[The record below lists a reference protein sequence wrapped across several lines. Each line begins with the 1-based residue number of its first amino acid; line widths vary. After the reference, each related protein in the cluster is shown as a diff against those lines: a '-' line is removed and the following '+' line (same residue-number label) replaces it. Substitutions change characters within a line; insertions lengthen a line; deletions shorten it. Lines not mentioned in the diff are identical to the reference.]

1 LDKDNDGDSGR
12 NITEIV
18 NREFVP
24 EDHGENEGDSRDEP
38 EDDFC
43 REAQDAQHAL
53 RLAELLVLDPS
64 GGIVTTRAFPN
75 KP

>member
-1 LDKDNDGDSGR
+1 M
-12 NITEIV
+12 
-18 NREFVP
+18 P